1 MKVISAI
8 VGIVLLGASFIL
20 ASLASSNAT
29 EMIAKQDAIVMKYI
43 AQSDEAMAEEDFKSA
58 IKFVKLAIQVDPK
71 SKKAFKAYE
80 TIMEAKYK
88 PAQSDDEDSST
99 STQESPSDDEE
110 EEEDMGC

>member
-29 EMIAKQDAIVMKYI
+29 EMIEKKDAIVMKYI
-43 AQSDEAMAEEDFKSA
+43 EQSNVAVENEDTKSA
-58 IKFVKLAIQVDPK
+58 LKFAKLAIQADPK

-80 TIMEAKYK
+80 AIVEAKYK
-88 PAQSDDEDSST
+88 PSEDAQSSQGNGNESPVDDE
-99 STQESPSDDEE
+99 EE